1 MRIYLTGFMGSGK
14 SYTGKQLASLL
25 DRPFYDLD
33 ELIEHQA
40 GKTIKQIFE
49 DDGEDRFRQ
58 LEHESLLATLH
69 LPASVIATG
78 GGTPCFHDNM
88 EWMNKHGLTIYLK
101 TPTAILSE
109 RLVGQRAH
117 RPLLRT
123 LSEDELRH
131 YIEELVA
138 KRLSFYE
145 MAHVIFET
153 RQADEN
159 VAEQLFRYFQ
169 HLVGH

>member
-1 MRIYLTGFMGSGK
+1 MGSGK
-14 SYTGKQLASLL
+14 SYTGRQLASLL
-25 DRPFYDLD
+25 DRPFHDLD
-33 ELIEHQA
+33 ELIEHKA
-40 GKTIKQIFE
+40 EKTIKRIFE
-49 DDGEDRFRQ
+49 EDGEDQFRQ
-58 LEHESLLATLH
+58 LEHESLLATLQ
-69 LPASVIATG
+69 LPVSVIATG

-109 RLVGQRAH
+109 RLAEQREH
-117 RPLLRT
+117 RPLLRS
-123 LSEDELRH
+123 LSDDELRH
-131 YIEELVA
+131 YIEELVT
-138 KRLSFYE
+138 KRSSFYE

-153 RQADEN
+153 RQVNEN